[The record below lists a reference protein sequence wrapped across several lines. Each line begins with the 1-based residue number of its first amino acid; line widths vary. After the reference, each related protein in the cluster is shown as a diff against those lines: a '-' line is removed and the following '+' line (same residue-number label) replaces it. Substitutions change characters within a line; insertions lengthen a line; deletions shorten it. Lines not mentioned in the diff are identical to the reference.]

1 MELANNIVLENGIL
15 RMALIYI
22 AFVNIAAFLLY
33 GVDKKRARKR
43 QWRIS
48 EKTLLGVAAM
58 GGSLGALLGMYCFR
72 HKTKH
77 WRFRILLPLFLLL
90 HTGILIWIFRM

>member
-1 MELANNIVLENGIL
+1 MQKTV
-15 RMALIYI
+15 
-22 AFVNIAAFLLY
+22 FVYGLVINVAAFLLY
-33 GVDKKRARKR
+33 GVDKKRAIKG

-48 EKTLLGVAAM
+48 EKTLLGVAAI

-90 HTGILIWIFRM
+90 QMGIVIWI

>member
-1 MELANNIVLENGIL
+1 MQKTV
-15 RMALIYI
+15 
-22 AFVNIAAFLLY
+22 FVYGLVINVAAFLLY
-33 GVDKKRARKR
+33 GVDKKRAIKG

-48 EKTLLGVAAM
+48 EKTLLGVGAI

-90 HTGILIWIFRM
+90 QMGIVIWI